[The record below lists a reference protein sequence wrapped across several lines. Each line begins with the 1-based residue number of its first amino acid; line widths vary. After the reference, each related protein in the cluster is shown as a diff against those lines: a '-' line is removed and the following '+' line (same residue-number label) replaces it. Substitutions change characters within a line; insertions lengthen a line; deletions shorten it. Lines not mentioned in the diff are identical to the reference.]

1 MNGTSGDGAPGPRH
15 FPPGFLWGASTS
27 AYQIEGAV
35 HEDGRG
41 QSIWDTYSH
50 TPGKVHGGDTG
61 DIACDSYHRLDE
73 DLSLLSELAVDGYR
87 FSIAW
92 PRIQPAGRGAVNERG
107 LDYYRALVAGLRDRG
122 IMPVATVYHWDLP
135 QALEDEGGW
144 ACRDTAERFAEY
156 AQLVAQ
162 ALGDQ
167 VAMWITMN
175 EPQQAANQGYRVGTH
190 APGKTDYGLAA
201 AATHHLLLG
210 HGLALE
216 AMRSSLPGRT
226 AVGISLDLHPVR
238 PTSDDALD
246 AAAVLDAEH
255 NRIFLEPVL
264 HGTYPARARAELL
277 PPAELI
283 KPGDMRTISAPVDF
297 LGLNYYSPYY
307 IGVGDSDD
315 LRQGESP
322 LPGHPGLVNYVPPE
336 LPTTPMGWLIEP
348 GGLYDTLVALDREA
362 PRLPIFIT
370 ENGCASDDY
379 ITPEG
384 EVNDLER
391 VEYLRGHLEAAWRAI
406 QDGVNL
412 AGYFH
417 WSLMDNFEWARGYQ
431 RRFGLFFVD
440 FPSQRRLAKRSA
452 RFYSEVARTG
462 VLPPSETMLQP
473 SGDELVSGD
482 ITRVSAAA
490 GPVPGAL

>member
-1 MNGTSGDGAPGPRH
+1 MNATSGDGAPGPRR

-50 TPGKVHGGDTG
+50 TPGKIHGGDTG

-73 DLSLLSELAVDGYR
+73 DLSMLSELGVGGYR

-92 PRIQPAGRGAVNERG
+92 ARIQPTGRGAVNERG
-107 LDYYRALVAGLRDRG
+107 LDYYRALVAGLRERG
-122 IMPVATVYHWDLP
+122 IMPVATAYHWDLP

-144 ACRDTAERFAEY
+144 ANRETAERFAEY
-156 AQLVAQ
+156 AQLLAH
-162 ALGDQ
+162 ALGDH

-190 APGKTDYGLAA
+190 APGRTDYGLAA

-216 AMRSSLPGRT
+216 AMRSALPGRIP
-226 AVGISLDLHPVR
+226 VGVSLDIHPVR
-238 PTSDDALD
+238 PANEDALG
-246 AAAVLDAEH
+246 AAVVLDAEH

-264 HGTYPARARAELL
+264 HGTYPVAARAELL

-283 KPGDMRTISAPVDF
+283 EAGDMRVISAPIDF
-297 LGLNYYSPYY
+297 LGVNYYTPYY
-307 IGVGDSDD
+307 VRSGDPDD
-315 LRQGESP
+315 LRLGESP
-322 LPGHPGLVNYVPPE
+322 LPGHPGFVNYAPPE
-336 LPTTPMGWLIEP
+336 LPRTNMGWLIEP
-348 GGLYDTLVALDREA
+348 GGLYDTLLALDREA
-362 PRLPIFIT
+362 PQLPLFIT
-370 ENGCASDDY
+370 ENGCAADDY

-384 EVNDLER
+384 DVNDLER
-391 VEYLRGHLEAAWRAI
+391 VEYLRGHLDAAWHAI

-431 RRFGLFFVD
+431 RRFGLYFVD
-440 FPSQRRLAKRSA
+440 FGSQRRLAKRSG
-452 RFYSEVARTG
+452 RFYAEVARTG
-462 VLPPSETMLQP
+462 VLPSSEAMLQP
-473 SGDELVSGD
+473 SVGELVNGD
-482 ITRVSAAA
+482 LARAASAAR
-490 GPVPGAL
+490 PVPGAL

>member
-1 MNGTSGDGAPGPRH
+1 MNGTSGDGAPGPRR

-50 TPGKVHGGDTG
+50 TPGKVQGGDTG

-73 DLSLLSELAVDGYR
+73 DLNLLSELGVDGYR

-92 PRIQPAGRGAVNERG
+92 PRIQPSGHGPVNERG
-107 LDYYRALVAGLRDRG
+107 LDYYRALVVGLRERG
-122 IMPVATVYHWDLP
+122 VMPVATVYHWDLP
-135 QALEDEGGW
+135 QALEDSGGW
-144 ACRDTAERFAEY
+144 ACRDTAQRFAEY

-162 ALGDQ
+162 ALGDH

-190 APGKTDYGLAA
+190 APGKTDYELAA

-216 AMRSSLPGRT
+216 AMRSALPGRT

-315 LRQGESP
+315 LRVGESP
-322 LPGHPGLVNYVPPE
+322 LPGHPGLVNYQPPE
-336 LPTTPMGWLIEP
+336 LPKTTMGWLVEP
-348 GGLYDTLVALDREA
+348 NGLYDTLVALDREA

-391 VEYLRGHLEAAWRAI
+391 VEYLRGHLDAAWRAI

-440 FPSQRRLAKRSA
+440 FPTQRRLAKRSA

-462 VLPPSETMLQP
+462 VLPSSEAMLQP
-473 SGDELVSGD
+473 SEGELVNGD
-482 ITRVSAAA
+482 LARASSAAR
-490 GPVPGAL
+490 PVPGAL

>member
-1 MNGTSGDGAPGPRH
+1 MNGTSGDGAPGPRR

-35 HEDGRG
+35 REDGRG

-50 TPGKVHGGDTG
+50 TPGKVHAGDTG

-73 DLSLLSELAVDGYR
+73 DLQLLSELGVDGYR

-92 PRIQPAGRGAVNERG
+92 PRIQPSGHGSVNERG
-107 LDYYRALVAGLRDRG
+107 LDYYRALVTGLRDRG

-144 ACRDTAERFAEY
+144 ANRGTAERFAEY
-156 AQLVAQ
+156 AHLVAQ
-162 ALGDQ
+162 ALGDH
-167 VAMWITMN
+167 VGMWITMN

-216 AMRSSLPGRT
+216 AMRNTLPGRT
-226 AVGISLDLHPVR
+226 AIGITLDLHPVR
-238 PTSDDALD
+238 PTSDDVLD
-246 AAAVLDAEH
+246 AAAVLDSEH

-264 HGTYPARARAELL
+264 HGTYPARARPELL
-277 PPAELI
+277 PPAKLI
-283 KPGDMRTISAPVDF
+283 EPGDMGTICAPVDF

-307 IGVGDSDD
+307 IGVGDWDD
-315 LRQGESP
+315 LRRGESP
-322 LPGHPGLVNYVPPE
+322 LPGHPGLVNFAPPD
-336 LPTTPMGWLIEP
+336 LPTTPMGWLVEP
-348 GGLYDTLVALDREA
+348 GGLYDTLLALDREA
-362 PRLPIFIT
+362 PQLPIFIT

-391 VEYLRGHLEAAWRAI
+391 VAFLEGHLDAAWRAI

-431 RRFGLFFVD
+431 RRFGLYFVD
-440 FPSQRRLAKRSA
+440 FATQRRLAKRSA

-462 VLPPSETMLQP
+462 VLPSGEAMLQA
-473 SGDELVSGD
+473 SRGELVNGD
-482 ITRVSAAA
+482 IARGASAAR
-490 GPVPGAL
+490 PVPGAL